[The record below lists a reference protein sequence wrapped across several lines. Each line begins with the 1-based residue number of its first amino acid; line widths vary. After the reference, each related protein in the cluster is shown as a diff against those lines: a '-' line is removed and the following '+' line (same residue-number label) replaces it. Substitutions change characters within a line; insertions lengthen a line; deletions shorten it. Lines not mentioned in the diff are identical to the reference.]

1 MADEAQRRDE
11 ERLARIARRKQRL
24 ATVDDDAL
32 DTQPAVSAA
41 DPVNQ
46 EDQFDGGGGAG
57 RRRPP
62 AHVAPRG
69 SGDEPLSRT
78 WGAQAASS
86 DQRGSAGGTG
96 QRPSPEGLQ
105 ETREDEEWGEEEEN
119 DELMAKADPLHPGGN
134 PWANRWFL

>member
-24 ATVDDDAL
+24 AAVDADVL
-32 DTQPAVSAA
+32 DSAPVSAA
-41 DPVNQ
+41 DPVNR

-78 WGAQAASS
+78 WGAPAASS
-86 DQRGSAGGTG
+86 DQRGSAG
-96 QRPSPEGLQ
+96 EGLQ
-105 ETREDEEWGEEEEN
+105 ETRENEEWDEEEEN
-119 DELMAKADPLHPGGN
+119 DELMAKADPLALPQSIKDQHLESLGSLP
-134 PWANRWFL
+134 LQC